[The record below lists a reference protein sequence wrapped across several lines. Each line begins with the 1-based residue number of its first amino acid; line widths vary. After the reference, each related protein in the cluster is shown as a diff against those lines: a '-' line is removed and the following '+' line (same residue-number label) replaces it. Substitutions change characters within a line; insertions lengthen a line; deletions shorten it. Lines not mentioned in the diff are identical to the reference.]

1 MIGGDS
7 IDSESESA
15 QEKGKVQPA
24 GPGGS
29 AGRDP
34 AILHQY
40 ENHAIEPDI
49 SILCDMADFLHVSID
64 FLVGREYSDE
74 DKTHIVTAHI
84 SQQEHSLL
92 EKYRAL
98 GPSEQKCVD
107 TVVNTLLEKA

>member
-1 MIGGDS
+1 MIANLIVLRRMAGVSQQALAEVLGVTQQS
-7 IDSESESA
+7 IN
-15 QEKGKVQPA
+15 
-24 GPGGS
+24 
-29 AGRDP
+29 
-34 AILHQY
+34 QY

-49 SILCDMADFLHVSID
+49 SILCDMADFFHVSID

-98 GPSEQKCVD
+98 KPSEQKCVD
-107 TVVNTLLEKA
+107 TVVNALLEKA

>member
-1 MIGGDS
+1 MLPNLKALRKKAGVSQQVLADFLGVSQQS
-7 IDSESESA
+7 IN
-15 QEKGKVQPA
+15 
-24 GPGGS
+24 
-29 AGRDP
+29 
-34 AILHQY
+34 QY
-40 ENHAIEPDI
+40 ENQAVEPDI
-49 SILCDMADFLHVSID
+49 YLLSAMADFFHVSID

>member
-1 MIGGDS
+1 MSKLIANLKALRKKARYSQQALAEVLGVTQQS
-7 IDSESESA
+7 IN
-15 QEKGKVQPA
+15 
-24 GPGGS
+24 
-29 AGRDP
+29 
-34 AILHQY
+34 QY

-49 SILCDMADFLHVSID
+49 SILCDMANFFHVSID

-74 DKTHIVTAHI
+74 DKTHIITSHI

-107 TVVNTLLEKA
+107 TVVNTLLEKV

>member
-1 MIGGDS
+1 MIANLKVLRRMAGVSQQALAEVLGVTQQS
-7 IDSESESA
+7 IN
-15 QEKGKVQPA
+15 
-24 GPGGS
+24 
-29 AGRDP
+29 
-34 AILHQY
+34 QY

-49 SILCDMADFLHVSID
+49 SILCDMADFFHVSID